1 MILASVPELD
11 AQFGMVFSAI
21 TILSVIVFALEYA
34 ARLWTVAG
42 HTQRTASALSDRL
55 SYVFSALGII
65 DLLAFLP
72 AAIVLESDGAQNR
85 GSATPIQAAQQAT
98 SIFAAVVRFE
108 AGARNH
114 WHSHSG
120 GQLLHV
126 IEGEG
131 WVQVRGQEP
140 ERIRL
145 HDTVAADPGEEH
157 WHGAGGHSPMSHLAV
172 AAGET
177 RWLEESPPPP
187 D

>member
-1 MILASVPELD
+1 MRSDD
-11 AQFGMVFSAI
+11 AP
-21 TILSVIVFALEYA
+21 IV
-34 ARLWTVAG
+34 
-42 HTQRTASALSDRL
+42 ASAGRRTRSVGRNASRAVARNRRWPPGVTND
-55 SYVFSALGII
+55 GIW
-65 DLLAFLP
+65 F
-72 AAIVLESDGAQNR
+72 
-85 GSATPIQAAQQAT
+85 QAAQQAT